1 MLTDATAVTRAT
13 LCAFVPRARA
23 ARVSLILQIDP
34 AAPLVSA
41 GPDPMAAM
49 VEALIANALA
59 ATGFGG
65 QVTVAAQRGR
75 NGGCLVSVSDTGTG
89 MAGPEAAAAL
99 TGKDGGLSQVRHM
112 ANLYDARLALHS
124 TPGVGTV
131 VTVSFPPAA

>member
-1 MLTDATAVTRAT
+1 
-13 LCAFVPRARA
+13 
-23 ARVSLILQIDP
+23 
-34 AAPLVSA
+34 
-41 GPDPMAAM
+41 
-49 VEALIANALA
+49 
-59 ATGFGG
+59 
-65 QVTVAAQRGR
+65 
-75 NGGCLVSVSDTGTG
+75 VSVSDTGTG